1 MGDDDPEL
9 LGRDPNLIKCS
20 DNYQDDIDC
29 RNTKNI
35 LQMFK
40 KMEMGED
47 EEEEDGEY
55 IRFCIFSYSING
67 WGKGATKL

>member
-1 MGDDDPEL
+1 MGDDDTEL

-29 RNTKNI
+29 RNTRNI

-40 KMEMGED
+40 KMEMGEE
-47 EEEEDGEY
+47 EEEEDG
-55 IRFCIFSYSING
+55 
-67 WGKGATKL
+67 K